1 MIKKRCTAMC
11 RSRHTYCY
19 QQKRISTN
27 LKVKHTI
34 ENRLFRSV
42 PLIRPSIL
50 LKDLSAVTTA
60 STDTAN

>member
-1 MIKKRCTAMC
+1 M
-11 RSRHTYCY
+11 
-19 QQKRISTN
+19 STN

-60 STDTAN
+60 STDAVN

>member
-1 MIKKRCTAMC
+1 MC